1 MLTFLLFLL
10 VLLGALLGCSSQAT
24 TPSSTL
30 STTTPSSTLP
40 ATPPPANATTSCAA
54 PVSRTPVAATLDRN
68 LPLPVCS
75 ELPRRLLNCSC
86 PLPADDALLLVVP
99 GVAPMRT
106 FAPQLAADDASNVL
120 SFTSVCYPLPG
131 VVCAGAPFEIYFPN
145 EPLPEQCAR
154 YGGFHF
160 ASALL
165 FSVFLGFCGVDRFYL
180 GYCCLGVVKLLTLG
194 GIGVWWAVDTGLLIS
209 GAYRPADGFLWEPD
223 F

>member
-1 MLTFLLFLL
+1 MLILGL
-10 VLLGALLGCSSQAT
+10 VLLLLLLFAGCFSQEVT
-24 TPSSTL
+24 
-30 STTTPSSTLP
+30 TLP
-40 ATPPPANATTSCAA
+40 TTITSTATRNNSSIGINATSSCAA
-54 PVSRTPVAATLDRN
+54 PVSRTPVSASLDRN

-86 PLPADDALLLVVP
+86 PLPADDARLLVVP
-99 GVAPMRT
+99 GVAPIPT
-106 FAPQLAADDASNVL
+106 FAPELAADDATNVL

-131 VVCAGAPFEIYFPN
+131 VVCAGAPFEIHFPS
-145 EPLPEQCAR
+145 EPLPEQCVR

-209 GAYRPADGFLWEPD
+209 GAYRPADGFLWEPN